1 MLRAGTGLE
10 HHRAGRAPIT
20 GVHTNRQALASPHS
34 GPIHRSPIDRGQ
46 PRFFFVSARADRGE
60 TMNKVLGVA
69 LLSVFVISGCA
80 ARGVRIAELKDQPT
94 KYATKS
100 VSVTGV
106 VTNSWGIPLVPFQ
119 LYSVDDGSGEITVL
133 SRSGRTPSR
142 GTRVE
147 VKGTINEVAVL
158 GGRSVGLHLQ
168 EEDRKIK
175 S

>member
-1 MLRAGTGLE
+1 MKT
-10 HHRAGRAPIT
+10 
-20 GVHTNRQALASPHS
+20 AS
-34 GPIHRSPIDRGQ
+34 R
-46 PRFFFVSARADRGE
+46 
-60 TMNKVLGVA
+60 
-69 LLSVFVISGCA
+69 LSVAFLCLVLIAGCA

-94 KYATKS
+94 RYNDRS

-133 SRSGRTPSR
+133 SQSGRTPAK

-147 VKGTINEVAVL
+147 VKGKVNEVAVF
-158 GGRSVGLHLQ
+158 GGRSVGLHIR
-168 EEDRKIK
+168 EESRKIK

>member
-1 MLRAGTGLE
+1 MKRALFVT
-10 HHRAGRAPIT
+10 I
-20 GVHTNRQALASPHS
+20 LAA
-34 GPIHRSPIDRGQ
+34 
-46 PRFFFVSARADRGE
+46 FVV
-60 TMNKVLGVA
+60 T
-69 LLSVFVISGCA
+69 GCA

-106 VTNSWGIPLVPFQ
+106 VTSSWGIPLVPFQ
-119 LYSVDDGSGEITVL
+119 LYNVDDGSGEITVL
-133 SRSGRTPSR
+133 SRSGRSPAR
-142 GTRVE
+142 GTRVQ
-147 VKGTINEVAVL
+147 VKGKINEFAVF